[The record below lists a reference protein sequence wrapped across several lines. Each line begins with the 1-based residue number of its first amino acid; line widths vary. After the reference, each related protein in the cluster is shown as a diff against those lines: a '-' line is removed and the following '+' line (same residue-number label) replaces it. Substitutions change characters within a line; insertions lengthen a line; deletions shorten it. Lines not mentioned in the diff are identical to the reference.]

1 MKVHFN
7 HPLLC
12 FHCFTLFGV
21 LNNLDSEYFSTA
33 FLFNPTYILSLF
45 NSSGD
50 DPRNH
55 VFFKG
60 INFHRLEAGL
70 VEPPWVPKPNVIYA
84 KNVDTFKYT
93 SEVEDVKFDSKDE
106 LFFKE
111 FSTGAVPIR
120 WQNEMIESGV
130 FDQLNNSELNSFCH
144 KPMCL
149 SRMCIII

>member
-1 MKVHFN
+1 MFCLIQHI
-7 HPLLC
+7 LC
-12 FHCFTLFGV
+12 
-21 LNNLDSEYFSTA
+21 
-33 FLFNPTYILSLF
+33 LF

-84 KNVDTFKYT
+84 KNMDAFKNT
-93 SEVEDVKFDSKDE
+93 SEVEDVQFDSKDE
-106 LFFKE
+106 VFFKG

-130 FDQLNNSELNSFCH
+130 FDQLNNSELNSFCQES
-144 KPMCL
+144 MCF